1 MEGCF
6 IFQWGG
12 GGVFQMVGASFLSGG
27 VGGATWGASVLLGGG
42 VRKNSKD
49 GGGEHPHPRCL
60 LPSMGNSEKNHLIIK
75 NNCSIL
81 KEQ

>member
-27 VGGATWGASVLLGGG
+27 VGGATWGASVLVGGG

-49 GGGEHPHPRCL
+49 GGGA
-60 LPSMGNSEKNHLIIK
+60 PSPPMPPPLYGKL
-75 NNCSIL
+75 
-81 KEQ
+81 